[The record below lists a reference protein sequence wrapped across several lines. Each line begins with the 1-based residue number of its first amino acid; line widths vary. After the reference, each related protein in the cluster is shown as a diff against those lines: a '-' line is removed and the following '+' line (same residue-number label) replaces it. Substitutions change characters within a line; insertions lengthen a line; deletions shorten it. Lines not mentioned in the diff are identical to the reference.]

1 MVVLRPDVREL
12 DCGVLA
18 KHYNKL
24 SNTIV
29 EESFYDKIKWMKR
42 MLGIYLAGYDDMMA
56 KNKKAINE
64 WKTKNKGKKRNE
76 KTKKPKEVKPLKM
89 DKFGR
94 PKVSTAE
101 FVSWLDKEVE
111 RDGSKLWVLLGQK
124 DKSKQSVTVKA
135 ALAIDMSDEL
145 MDYVGSKIYNGE
157 EEVGKK
163 TGATLATRCPGVD
176 CGTVS
181 SYVES
186 LSLHGRDTQ
195 RRADTDALLQPDP

>member
-1 MVVLRPDVREL
+1 MLRPNVSEL
-12 DCGVLA
+12 ECVVLA
-18 KHYNKL
+18 KHYNNL

-56 KNKKAINE
+56 KSKKAINE
-64 WKTKNKGKKRNE
+64 WKINNKNKKR
-76 KTKKPKEVKPLKM
+76 KDKAKKPKEVKALKM

-101 FVSWLDKEVE
+101 FVSWLEKEVE
-111 RDGSKLWVLLGQK
+111 KDGSKLWVLLGQK

-145 MDYVGSKIYNGE
+145 MNYVGEKIYNGE
-157 EEVGKK
+157 EEDGKK
-163 TGATLATRCPGVD
+163 TKEDDEENDKQVPFFIIC
-176 CGTVS
+176 
-181 SYVES
+181 
-186 LSLHGRDTQ
+186 Q
-195 RRADTDALLQPDP
+195 RHNF